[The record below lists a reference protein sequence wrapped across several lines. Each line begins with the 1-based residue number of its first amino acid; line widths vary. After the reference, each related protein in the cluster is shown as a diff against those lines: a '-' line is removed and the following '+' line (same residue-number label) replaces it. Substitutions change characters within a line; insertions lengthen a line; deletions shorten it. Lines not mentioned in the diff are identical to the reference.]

1 MNNKHLRKT
10 RLALAVAS
18 ISALGG
24 LSLPASAVQLEF
36 DNPDWQGR
44 LDTTL
49 SVGAL
54 FRTESQDSMLA
65 ATGDVVDMT
74 KAGYGSQINKN
85 DANNNFDTGLASL
98 VYKITPELDLS
109 WQGKYGMFLRGTA
122 FYDQQIMG
130 GGHDGGAL
138 NPAAPFPGGQDGFLR
153 YATYSDYANNGTG
166 DDFTSDAERYAG
178 ERARLLDAYV
188 WGNFDVFERPLNVR
202 IGQQVINWGEA
213 LFMQNGVNTANYF
226 DLNALR
232 LPGSEIKEALL
243 PLDSFYF
250 SYGLT
255 YNATLEGFYQFE
267 WKNSEDAPVG
277 TYFST
282 HDAFP
287 GKGADHVIIDG
298 RVVAYSAAQ
307 AGLVPGPGFIE
318 PAFANYTSST
328 YGSDYQY
335 EATQVTVDRI
345 RDKEASDG
353 GQFGLA
359 YRYFAEN
366 LNGTEFAVYYT
377 RTHAKTPVVGA
388 RINQINAAG
397 PAGAPE
403 TIDTTEYQMAYVED
417 QDMIGA
423 SFNTAVGNV
432 SFAGEIA
439 YRPNRAIIN
448 EVGDNLIQNL
458 AGVAVNPD
466 PRIGNFTSH
475 CVRVEL
481 GGSCLS
487 GTDKVQAGQLYY
499 FYDEVDSYNASLVNI
514 FNFGPTFG
522 SDGLIALLELGV
534 EHIDGLE
541 NEDLYYNSTAAIL
554 GTEADVLNGNRDGV
568 VTSNE
573 TDDYGLDTTSWGYRA
588 VLRADYSNVF
598 AGVSMSPSIRIA
610 HDVEGNSPI
619 GGNFMEDRKAA
630 TLGVNFVYLNN
641 LEVAMSGTTFWGA
654 DYSNK
659 LADRNNASVSVKYS
673 F

>member
-1 MNNKHLRKT
+1 MNNNPLRKT

-18 ISALGG
+18 VTALSG
-24 LSLPASAVQLEF
+24 LTSPASAVQLQF

-54 FRTESQDSMLA
+54 FRTEGQDSMLA

-74 KAGYGSQINKN
+74 VSGYGTQINKN

-130 GGHDGGAL
+130 GGHDGGIL
-138 NPAAPFPGGQDGFLR
+138 NASAPYVPGNGFTR
-153 YATYSDYANNGTG
+153 YATYSDYANNGIG
-166 DDFTSDAERYAG
+166 DDFTSDTERYAG
-178 ERARLLDAYV
+178 QRARLLDAYV
-188 WGNFDVFERPLNVR
+188 WGNFDLFERPLNVR

-213 LFMQNGVNTANYF
+213 LFMTNGVNTANYF

-243 PLDSFYF
+243 PLDSVYF

-255 YNATLEGFYQFE
+255 FNATVEAFYQFE

-287 GKGADHVIIDG
+287 GKGADHVIVDG
-298 RVVAYSAAQ
+298 RVVALG
-307 AGLVPGPGFIE
+307 AGVPGLE
-318 PAFANYTSST
+318 NAFAAYTGSA
-328 YGSDYQY
+328 YGAGYEY

-345 RDKEASDG
+345 RDREASDS

-359 YRYFAEN
+359 YRYFAEA
-366 LNGTEFAVYYT
+366 LNGTEFALYYT
-377 RTHAKTPVVGA
+377 RTHSRTPVVGS
-388 RINQINAAG
+388 RINQINTSG
-397 PAGAPE
+397 PAGMAQ

-417 QDMIGA
+417 QDMIGG
-423 SFNTAVGNV
+423 SFNTSIGNM
-432 SFAGEIA
+432 SLAGEIA

-448 EVGDNLIQNL
+448 AVGDDLISAL
-458 AGVAVNPD
+458 AGASANPAPTVGD
-466 PRIGNFTSH
+466 LTQH
-475 CVRVEL
+475 CVRSEM
-481 GGSCLS
+481 GGSCLDG
-487 GTDKVQAGQLYY
+487 GTAVQEGQMYY
-499 FYDEVDSYNASLVNI
+499 FYDEVDSYNGSLVSI
-514 FNFGPTFG
+514 FNFGPALRT
-522 SDGLIALLELGV
+522 DGLVALLELGV

-541 NEDLYYNSTAAIL
+541 NPDLEYNSTAAIM
-554 GTEADVLNGNRDGV
+554 TSEAQIL
-568 VTSNE
+568 SP
-573 TDDYGLDTTSWGYRA
+573 DDPDKYFLDDTSWGYRA
-588 VLRADYSNVF
+588 VLKAEYNNVF
-598 AGVSMSPSIRIA
+598 AGVSMSPSVRIA
-610 HDVEGNSPI
+610 HDVDGNSPI
-619 GGNFMEDRKAA
+619 GGNFMEGRKAA

-641 LEVAMSGTTFWGA
+641 LEVALSGTSFWGA
-654 DYSNK
+654 KYSNK

>member
-1 MNNKHLRKT
+1 MNNNHLRRT

-18 ISALGG
+18 VTALGAF
-24 LSLPASAVQLEF
+24 SAPASAIQLEF
-36 DNPDWQGR
+36 ENPDWQGR
-44 LDTTL
+44 LDTAL

-74 KAGYGSQINKN
+74 KAGFGSQINKN
-85 DANNNFDTGLASL
+85 DANNNYDTGLASL
-98 VYKITPELDLS
+98 VYKITPELALD
-109 WQGKYGMFLRGTA
+109 WQGTYGMFLRATA

-130 GGHDGGAL
+130 GGHDGGIL
-138 NPAAPFPGGQDGFLR
+138 NASAPFVPGNGFTR

-202 IGQQVINWGEA
+202 LGQQVINWGEA

-243 PLDSFYF
+243 PLDSVYF

-267 WKNSEDAPVG
+267 WKNSEDAPTG

-287 GKGADHVIIDG
+287 GKGADNVILDG
-298 RVVAYSAAQ
+298 RVIALSAGAP
-307 AGLVPGPGFIE
+307 GLE
-318 PAFANYTSST
+318 NAFAAYTGAT
-328 YGSDYQY
+328 YSDYQY

-345 RDKEASDG
+345 RDLEADDN

-366 LNGTEFAVYYT
+366 LNGTEFALYYT
-377 RTHAKTPVVGA
+377 RTHSRTPVVGS
-388 RINQINAAG
+388 RLNNVQAG
-397 PAGAPE
+397 LGGGPGAMPLI
-403 TIDTTEYQMAYVED
+403 IDTAEYQMAYAED
-417 QDMIGA
+417 QDMFGG
-423 SFNTAVGNV
+423 SFNTSLGNM
-432 SFAGEIA
+432 SLAGEIA
-439 YRPNRAIIN
+439 YRPKRAIIN
-448 EVGDNLIQNL
+448 EGGDNLIAAL
-458 AGVAVNPD
+458 AGAAGQSALLGQAVTLGD
-466 PRIGNFTSH
+466 LTGH
-475 CVRVEL
+475 CVRAEM

-487 GTDKVQAGQLYY
+487 ADTEVQDGQLYY
-499 FYDEVDSYNASLVNI
+499 FYDEVESYNGSLVSI

-522 SDGLIALLELGV
+522 ADGLIALLELGV
-534 EHIDGLE
+534 EHIEGLE
-541 NEDLYYNSTAAIL
+541 NPDLEYNSTAAIL
-554 GTEADVLNGNRDGV
+554 DSEAQIL
-568 VTSNE
+568 SP
-573 TDDYGLDTTSWGYRA
+573 DDPNKYYMDPTSWGYRA
-588 VLRADYSNVF
+588 VVKADYSNVF
-598 AGVSMSPSIRIA
+598 AGISMSPSVRFA
-610 HDVEGNSPI
+610 HDVNGNSPI

-630 TLGVNFVYLNN
+630 TLGLNFLYLNN
-641 LEVAMSGTTFWGA
+641 LEVGMSATSFWGA
-654 DYSNK
+654 NYSNK

>member
-1 MNNKHLRKT
+1 MNNNHLRRT
-10 RLALAVAS
+10 RLAMAVAS
-18 ISALGG
+18 ITALTG
-24 LSLPASAVQLEF
+24 LSLPASAVLLDFE
-36 DNPDWQGR
+36 NRDWSGR
-44 LDTTL
+44 LDTTV

-85 DANNNFDTGLASL
+85 DANNNYDTGLASL

-122 FYDQQIMG
+122 FYDQVIMG
-130 GGHDGGAL
+130 GGHDGGVL
-138 NPAAPFPGGQDGFLR
+138 NASAPYLPGNGFTR
-153 YATYSDYANNGTG
+153 YATYSDYANNGAG
-166 DDFTSDAERYAG
+166 DDFTRDAERYAG
-178 ERARLLDAYV
+178 QRARLLDAYV
-188 WGNFDVFERPLNVR
+188 WGNFDMFERPLNVR
-202 IGQQVINWGEA
+202 LGQQVINWGEA

-243 PLDSFYF
+243 PLQSLYF

-255 YNATLEGFYQFE
+255 FNSTLEAFYQFD
-267 WKNSEDAPVG
+267 WNNSEDAPVG

-287 GKGADHVIIDG
+287 GKGADNVIIDG
-298 RVVAYSAAQ
+298 RVVALGANAPGLESAFA
-307 AGLVPGPGFIE
+307 AYTASLGPG
-318 PAFANYTSST
+318 
-328 YGSDYQY
+328 YQY

-345 RDKEASDG
+345 RDKEASDS

-366 LNGTEFAVYYT
+366 LNGTEFALYYT
-377 RTHAKTPVVGA
+377 RTHAKTPIVGA
-388 RINQINAAG
+388 RLNNINVGGSGNPVGIAS
-397 PAGAPE
+397 
-403 TIDTTEYQMAYVED
+403 TIDSTEYQMAYVDD
-417 QDMIGA
+417 QDMFGA
-423 SFNTAVGNV
+423 SFNTSIGNM
-432 SFAGEIA
+432 SLAGEIA
-439 YRPNRAIIN
+439 YRPERAIIN

-458 AGVAVNPD
+458 ARVAANGAPT
-466 PRIGNFTSH
+466 IGDFTQH
-475 CVRVEL
+475 CVRSDI
-481 GGSCLS
+481 GGSCLN
-487 GTDKVQAGQLYY
+487 GGDAVQAGQLYY
-499 FYDEVDSYNASLVNI
+499 FYDEVESYNGSLVSI

-534 EHIDGLE
+534 EHVEGLE
-541 NEDLYYNSTAAIL
+541 NSDLEYNSTAAIL
-554 GTEADVLNGNRDGV
+554 ESEAQIL
-568 VTSNE
+568 SP
-573 TDDYGLDTTSWGYRA
+573 DDPNKYNLDPTSWGYRA
-588 VLRADYSNVF
+588 VLKADYSNVL
-598 AGVSMSPSIRIA
+598 AGISMSPSVRFA
-610 HDVEGNSPI
+610 HDVNGNSPI

-630 TLGVNFVYLNN
+630 TLGVSFLYLNN

-654 DYSNK
+654 KYSNK

>member
-1 MNNKHLRKT
+1 MNNNPLRKT

-18 ISALGG
+18 VTALSG
-24 LSLPASAVQLEF
+24 LTSPASAVQLQF

-54 FRTESQDSMLA
+54 FRTEGQDSMLA

-74 KAGYGSQINKN
+74 VSGYGTQINKN

-130 GGHDGGAL
+130 GGHDGGIL
-138 NPAAPFPGGQDGFLR
+138 NASAPYVPGNGFTR
-153 YATYSDYANNGTG
+153 YATYSDYANNGIG
-166 DDFTSDAERYAG
+166 DDFTSDTERYAG
-178 ERARLLDAYV
+178 QRARLLDAYV
-188 WGNFDVFERPLNVR
+188 WGNFDLFERPLNVR

-213 LFMQNGVNTANYF
+213 LFMTNGVNTANYF

-243 PLDSFYF
+243 PLDSVYF

-255 YNATLEGFYQFE
+255 FNATVEAFYQFE

-287 GKGADHVIIDG
+287 GKGADHVIVDG
-298 RVVAYSAAQ
+298 RVVALG
-307 AGLVPGPGFIE
+307 AGVPGLE
-318 PAFANYTSST
+318 NAFAAYTGSA
-328 YGSDYQY
+328 YGAGYEY
-335 EATQVTVDRI
+335 EATQVTVDRM
-345 RDKEASDG
+345 RDREASDS

-359 YRYFAEN
+359 YRYFAEA
-366 LNGTEFAVYYT
+366 LNGTEFALYYT
-377 RTHAKTPVVGA
+377 RTHSRTPVVGS
-388 RINQINAAG
+388 RINQINTSG
-397 PAGAPE
+397 PAGMAQ

-417 QDMIGA
+417 QDMIGG
-423 SFNTAVGNV
+423 SFNTSIGNM
-432 SFAGEIA
+432 SLAGEIA

-448 EVGDNLIQNL
+448 AVGDDLISAL
-458 AGVAVNPD
+458 AGASANPAPTVGD
-466 PRIGNFTSH
+466 LTQH
-475 CVRVEL
+475 CVRSEM
-481 GGSCLS
+481 GGSCLDG
-487 GTDKVQAGQLYY
+487 GTAVQEGQMYY
-499 FYDEVDSYNASLVNI
+499 FYDEVDSYNGSLVSI
-514 FNFGPTFG
+514 FNFGPALRT
-522 SDGLIALLELGV
+522 DGLVALLELGV

-541 NEDLYYNSTAAIL
+541 NPDLEYNSTAAIM
-554 GTEADVLNGNRDGV
+554 TSEAQIL
-568 VTSNE
+568 SP
-573 TDDYGLDTTSWGYRA
+573 DDPDKYFLDDTSWGYRA
-588 VLRADYSNVF
+588 VLKAEYNNVF
-598 AGVSMSPSIRIA
+598 AGVSMSPSVRIA
-610 HDVEGNSPI
+610 HDVDGNSPI
-619 GGNFMEDRKAA
+619 GGNFMEGRKAA

-641 LEVAMSGTTFWGA
+641 LEVALSGTSFWGA
-654 DYSNK
+654 KYSNK

>member
-1 MNNKHLRKT
+1 MNNNHLRRT

-18 ISALGG
+18 VTALGAF
-24 LSLPASAVQLEF
+24 SAPASAIQLEF
-36 DNPDWQGR
+36 ENPDWQGR
-44 LDTTL
+44 LDTAL

-74 KAGYGSQINKN
+74 KAGFGSQINKN
-85 DANNNFDTGLASL
+85 DANNNYDTGLASL
-98 VYKITPELDLS
+98 VYKITPEMALD
-109 WQGKYGMFLRGTA
+109 WQGTYGMFLRATA

-130 GGHDGGAL
+130 GGHDGGIL
-138 NPAAPFPGGQDGFLR
+138 NASAPFVPGNGFTR

-202 IGQQVINWGEA
+202 LGQQVINWGEA

-243 PLDSFYF
+243 PLDSVYF

-267 WKNSEDAPVG
+267 WKNSEDAPTG

-287 GKGADHVIIDG
+287 GKGADNVILDG
-298 RVVAYSAAQ
+298 RVIALSAGAP
-307 AGLVPGPGFIE
+307 GLE
-318 PAFANYTSST
+318 NAFAAYTAAT
-328 YGSDYQY
+328 YSDYQY

-345 RDKEASDG
+345 RDLEADDN

-366 LNGTEFAVYYT
+366 LNGTEFALYYT
-377 RTHAKTPVVGA
+377 RTHSRTPVVGA
-388 RINQINAAG
+388 RLNNVQAAQG
-397 PAGAPE
+397 GGAGAIPLI
-403 TIDTTEYQMAYVED
+403 IDTAEYQMAYAED
-417 QDMIGA
+417 QDMFGG
-423 SFNTAVGNV
+423 SFNTSLGNV
-432 SFAGEIA
+432 SLAGEIA
-439 YRPNRAIIN
+439 YRPKRAIIN
-448 EVGDNLIQNL
+448 EGGDNLIAAL
-458 AGVAVNPD
+458 AGAAGQSALSPAPVTLGD
-466 PRIGNFTSH
+466 LTGH
-475 CVRVEL
+475 CVRAEM

-487 GTDKVQAGQLYY
+487 SDSEVQDGQLYY
-499 FYDEVDSYNASLVNI
+499 FYDEVESYNGSLVSI

-522 SDGLIALLELGV
+522 ADGLIALLELGV
-534 EHIDGLE
+534 EHIEGLE
-541 NEDLYYNSTAAIL
+541 NPDLEYNSTAAIL
-554 GTEADVLNGNRDGV
+554 DSEAQIL
-568 VTSNE
+568 SP
-573 TDDYGLDTTSWGYRA
+573 DDPNKYYMDPTSWGYRA
-588 VLRADYSNVF
+588 VVKADYSNVF
-598 AGVSMSPSIRIA
+598 AGISMSPSVRFA
-610 HDVEGNSPI
+610 HDVNGNSPI

-630 TLGVNFVYLNN
+630 TLGLNFLYLNN
-641 LEVAMSGTTFWGA
+641 LEVGMSATSFWGA
-654 DYSNK
+654 NYSNK

>member
-1 MNNKHLRKT
+1 MNNNHLRRT
-10 RLALAVAS
+10 RLAMAVAS
-18 ISALGG
+18 ITALTG
-24 LSLPASAVQLEF
+24 LSLPASAVQLDF
-36 DNPDWQGR
+36 DNPDWSGR

-54 FRTESQDSMLA
+54 FRTEGQDSMLA

-85 DANNNFDTGLASL
+85 DANNNYDTGLASL

-122 FYDQQIMG
+122 FYDQVIMN

-138 NPAAPFPGGQDGFLR
+138 NASAPYVPGNGFSR

-178 ERARLLDAYV
+178 QRARMLDAYV
-188 WGNFDVFERPLNVR
+188 WGNFDMFERPLNVR
-202 IGQQVINWGEA
+202 LGQQVINWGEA

-243 PLDSFYF
+243 PLNSLYF

-255 YNATLEGFYQFE
+255 FNSTLEAFYQLD
-267 WKNSEDAPVG
+267 WKNSEDAPTG

-298 RVVAYSAAQ
+298 RVVALGANAP
-307 AGLVPGPGFIE
+307 GLEG
-318 PAFANYTSST
+318 AFAGYTGAT
-328 YGSDYQY
+328 YSDYQY

-345 RDKEASDG
+345 RDKEASDS

-359 YRYFAEN
+359 YRYFAEG
-366 LNGTEFAVYYT
+366 LNGTEFALYYT

-388 RINQINAAG
+388 RLNNVQAAQG
-397 PAGAPE
+397 GGAAAMPLI
-403 TIDTTEYQMAYVED
+403 IDTAEYQMAYAED
-417 QDMIGA
+417 QDMIGG
-423 SFNTAVGNV
+423 SFNTSIGNM
-432 SFAGEIA
+432 SLAGEIA
-439 YRPNRAIIN
+439 YRPKRAIIN
-448 EVGDNLIQNL
+448 EAGDDLISAL
-458 AGVAVNPD
+458 AGAAGKSAGLLGPD
-466 PRIGNFTSH
+466 TVVRIEDLTGH
-475 CVRVEL
+475 CVRAEM

-487 GTDKVQAGQLYY
+487 GDTVVTDSQLYY
-499 FYDEVDSYNASLVNI
+499 FYDEVESYNGSLVSI

-534 EHIDGLE
+534 EHIEGLE
-541 NEDLYYNSTAAIL
+541 SPDEEYNSTAAIL
-554 GTEADVLNGNRDGV
+554 ESEAQIL
-568 VTSNE
+568 SP
-573 TDDYGLDTTSWGYRA
+573 DDPNKYNLDPTSWGYRA
-588 VLRADYSNVF
+588 VLKADYSNVF
-598 AGVSMSPSIRIA
+598 AGVSMSPSVRFA
-610 HDVEGNSPI
+610 HDVNGNSPI

-630 TLGVNFVYLNN
+630 TLGVSFLYLNN

-654 DYSNK
+654 KYSNK

>member
-1 MNNKHLRKT
+1 MNNNHLRKT

-18 ISALGG
+18 VTALGAF
-24 LSLPASAVQLEF
+24 SVPASAIQLEF

-44 LDTTL
+44 LDTTV

-54 FRTESQDSMLA
+54 FRTEGQDSMLA
-65 ATGDVVDMT
+65 ATDDVVDMT
-74 KAGYGSQINKN
+74 LKGYGSQINKN

-98 VYKITPELDLS
+98 VYKITPELSLS
-109 WQGKYGMFLRGTA
+109 WQDKYGMFMRASA

-130 GGHDGGAL
+130 GDHDGGIL
-138 NPAAPFPGGQDGFLR
+138 NASAPYLPGNGFTR

-188 WGNFDVFERPLNVR
+188 WGNFDLFERPLNVR
-202 IGQQVINWGEA
+202 LGQQVINWGEA

-243 PLDSFYF
+243 PLDSVYF

-255 YNATLEGFYQFE
+255 YNATVEAFYQFE
-267 WKNSEDAPVG
+267 WKNSEDAPTG

-287 GKGADHVIIDG
+287 GKGADNVILDG
-298 RVVAYSAAQ
+298 RVIALSAGAP
-307 AGLVPGPGFIE
+307 GLE
-318 PAFANYTSST
+318 NAFAAYTAANY
-328 YGSDYQY
+328 SDYQY

-345 RDKEASDG
+345 RDLEADDN

-366 LNGTEFAVYYT
+366 LNGTEFALYYT
-377 RTHAKTPVVGA
+377 RTHARTPVVGA
-388 RINQINAAG
+388 RLNNVQAGQGGGAAAI
-397 PAGAPE
+397 PLI
-403 TIDTTEYQMAYVED
+403 IDTAEYQMAYAED
-417 QDMIGA
+417 QDMFGA
-423 SFNTAVGNV
+423 SFNTSLGNM
-432 SFAGEIA
+432 SLAGEVA
-439 YRPNRAIIN
+439 YRPKRAIIN
-448 EVGDNLIQNL
+448 EGGDNLIAAL
-458 AGVAVNPD
+458 AGAAGQSALSPAPVTLGDLTP
-466 PRIGNFTSH
+466 H
-475 CVRVEL
+475 CVRAEM

-487 GTDKVQAGQLYY
+487 GDTEVQDGQLYY
-499 FYDEVDSYNASLVNI
+499 FYDEVESYNGSLVSI

-534 EHIDGLE
+534 EHIEGLE
-541 NEDLYYNSTAAIL
+541 DPDLNYNSTAAIL
-554 GTEADVLNGNRDGV
+554 DSEAQILSPENPDK
-568 VTSNE
+568 
-573 TDDYGLDTTSWGYRA
+573 YYLDPTSWGYRA
-588 VLRADYSNVF
+588 VVKADYSNVF
-598 AGVSMSPSIRIA
+598 AGISMSPSVRFA
-610 HDVEGNSPI
+610 HDVNGNSPI

-630 TLGVNFVYLNN
+630 TLGLNFLYLNN
-641 LEVAMSGTTFWGA
+641 LEVGMSATSFWGA
-654 DYSNK
+654 KYSNK

>member
-1 MNNKHLRKT
+1 MNNNPLRKT

-18 ISALGG
+18 VTALSG
-24 LSLPASAVQLEF
+24 LTSPASAVQLQF
-36 DNPDWQGR
+36 DNLDWQGR

-54 FRTESQDSMLA
+54 FRTEGQDSMLA

-74 KAGYGSQINKN
+74 VSGYGTQINKN

-130 GGHDGGAL
+130 GGHDGGIL
-138 NPAAPFPGGQDGFLR
+138 NASAPYVPGNGFTR
-153 YATYSDYANNGTG
+153 YATYSDYANNGIG
-166 DDFTSDAERYAG
+166 DDFTSDTERYAG
-178 ERARLLDAYV
+178 QRARLLDAYV
-188 WGNFDVFERPLNVR
+188 WGNFDLFERPLNVR

-213 LFMQNGVNTANYF
+213 LFMTNGVNTANYF

-243 PLDSFYF
+243 PLDSVYF

-255 YNATLEGFYQFE
+255 FNATVEAFYQFE

-287 GKGADHVIIDG
+287 GKGADHVIVDG
-298 RVVAYSAAQ
+298 RVVALG
-307 AGLVPGPGFIE
+307 AGVPGLE
-318 PAFANYTSST
+318 NAFAAYTGSA
-328 YGSDYQY
+328 YGAGYEY
-335 EATQVTVDRI
+335 EATQVTVDRM
-345 RDKEASDG
+345 RDREASDS

-359 YRYFAEN
+359 YRYFAEA
-366 LNGTEFAVYYT
+366 LNGTEFALYYT
-377 RTHAKTPVVGA
+377 RTHSRTPVVGS
-388 RINQINAAG
+388 RINQINTSG
-397 PAGAPE
+397 PAGMAQ

-417 QDMIGA
+417 QDMIGG
-423 SFNTAVGNV
+423 SFNTSIGNM
-432 SFAGEIA
+432 SLAGEIA

-448 EVGDNLIQNL
+448 AVGDDLISAL
-458 AGVAVNPD
+458 AGASANPAPTVGD
-466 PRIGNFTSH
+466 LTQH
-475 CVRVEL
+475 CVRSEM
-481 GGSCLS
+481 GGSCLDG
-487 GTDKVQAGQLYY
+487 GTAVQEGQMYY
-499 FYDEVDSYNASLVNI
+499 FYDEVDSYNGSLVSI
-514 FNFGPTFG
+514 FNFGPALRT
-522 SDGLIALLELGV
+522 DGLVALLELGV

-541 NEDLYYNSTAAIL
+541 NPDLEYNSTAAIM
-554 GTEADVLNGNRDGV
+554 TSEAQIL
-568 VTSNE
+568 SP
-573 TDDYGLDTTSWGYRA
+573 DDPDKYFLDDTSWGYRA
-588 VLRADYSNVF
+588 VLKAEYNNVF
-598 AGVSMSPSIRIA
+598 AGVSMSPSVRIA
-610 HDVEGNSPI
+610 HDVDGNSPI
-619 GGNFMEDRKAA
+619 GGNFMEGRKAA

-641 LEVAMSGTTFWGA
+641 LEVALSGTSFWGA
-654 DYSNK
+654 KYSNK

>member
-1 MNNKHLRKT
+1 MNNNHLRKT
-10 RLALAVAS
+10 RLAMAVAS
-18 ISALGG
+18 ISALGAF
-24 LSLPASAVQLEF
+24 SAPASAIQLEF
-36 DNPDWQGR
+36 ENPDWQGR
-44 LDTTL
+44 IDTTL

-54 FRTESQDSMLA
+54 FRTESQDPMLA
-65 ATGDVVDMT
+65 ATDDVIQMT
-74 KAGYGSQINKN
+74 KMGYGSQINKN

-122 FYDQQIMG
+122 FYDQVIMD
-130 GGHDGGAL
+130 GGHDGGL
-138 NPAAPFPGGQDGFLR
+138 LIPGGPTNVNGFNR
-153 YATYSDYANNGTG
+153 YALYSDYANNGTG

-202 IGQQVINWGEA
+202 LGQQVINWGEA
-213 LFMQNGVNTANYF
+213 LFMQNGINTANYF

-243 PLDSFYF
+243 PLDSVYF

-267 WKNSEDAPVG
+267 WKNSEDAPTG

-287 GKGADHVIIDG
+287 GKGADNVILDG
-298 RVVAYSAAQ
+298 RVIALSAGAP
-307 AGLVPGPGFIE
+307 GLE
-318 PAFANYTSST
+318 AAFDTYTSANYSN
-328 YGSDYQY
+328 YQY
-335 EATQVTVDRI
+335 ESTQVTVDRI
-345 RDKEASDG
+345 RDLEADDN

-366 LNGTEFAVYYT
+366 LNGTEFALYYT
-377 RTHAKTPVVGA
+377 RTHARTPVVGA
-388 RINQINAAG
+388 RLNNVQAG
-397 PAGAPE
+397 QGGGAGAIPLI
-403 TIDTTEYQMAYVED
+403 IDTAEYQMAYAED
-417 QDMIGA
+417 QDMFGF
-423 SFNTAVGNV
+423 SFNTMVGNM
-432 SFAGEIA
+432 SLAGEVA
-439 YRPNRAIIN
+439 YRPERAIIN
-448 EVGDNLIQNL
+448 EGGDNLIAAL
-458 AGVAVNPD
+458 AGAAGQSALSPAPVTL
-466 PRIGNFTSH
+466 GNLTDH
-475 CVRVEL
+475 CVRAEM

-487 GTDKVQAGQLYY
+487 KDTVVQDGQLYY
-499 FYDEVDSYNASLVNI
+499 FYDEVESYNGSLVSI

-522 SDGLIALLELGV
+522 SDGLVALLELGV
-534 EHIDGLE
+534 EHIEGLE
-541 NEDLYYNSTAAIL
+541 NEDLNYNSTAAIL
-554 GTEADVLNGNRDGV
+554 DSEAQILSPENPDKYYMDP
-568 VTSNE
+568 
-573 TDDYGLDTTSWGYRA
+573 TSWGYRA
-588 VLRADYSNVF
+588 VVKADYSNVF
-598 AGVSMSPSIRIA
+598 AGISMSPSFRFA
-610 HDVEGNSPI
+610 HDVNGNSPI

-641 LEVAMSGTTFWGA
+641 LEVGMSGTTFWGA